1 MNTDPLTRV
10 LAGVLALFAAGCASV
25 STEQT
30 WEDVQGNV
38 AERTGR
44 RLQWNQRTEEDLAV
58 NESVDD
64 MLDNGLTTEEAVQ
77 VALINNPKLQATYEK
92 LGIAQADLVQA
103 GLLKN
108 PVFEGTFRFIRH
120 NGHSYD
126 LGIAQ
131 DFLDVLLIPLRKTIA
146 RSHLEKTKLAVTAAV
161 MDMVAK
167 VRIAIVQAQRAKQVL
182 AMRERV
188 KEAAEASH
196 EMARRLRRAGN
207 ITELEQSLKRE
218 RYEVSKL
225 NQQSAEVDLLKSRE
239 RLNTLLGLWD
249 AKTEWELADELP
261 DIPEEKLDVANT
273 QKRAVQNS
281 LDLAMAMEDLR
292 IAARSMGVEVAETI
306 SPELALGV
314 EAEGE
319 DGGEWEIG
327 PTLALPIPVFDRGKA
342 ASASAEANIRRLWNR
357 CTDLAVRLRSRSRTA
372 RYHLLA
378 ARQRALYY
386 RDVVIPLRE
395 QIMEQTHERYNGMF
409 LGVFQLLQAKKSEID
424 AKRRAIGEVANYW
437 IARVELETL
446 LEGRMLQEQPAT
458 AEASADLGS
467 GMDGGGH

>member
-1 MNTDPLTRV
+1 M
-10 LAGVLALFAAGCASV
+10 
-25 STEQT
+25 
-30 WEDVQGNV
+30 
-38 AERTGR
+38 
-44 RLQWNQRTEEDLAV
+44 
-58 NESVDD
+58 ES
-64 MLDNGLTTEEAVQ
+64 G
-77 VALINNPKLQATYEK
+77 TYEK

-167 VRIAIVQAQRAKQVL
+167 VRIAVVNAQRAKQVL

-196 EMARRLRRAGN
+196 EMAKRLRRAGN
-207 ITELEQSLKRE
+207 VTELEQSLKRE

-249 AKTEWELADELP
+249 AKTEWE
-261 DIPEEKLDVANT
+261 
-273 QKRAVQNS
+273 
-281 LDLAMAMEDLR
+281 
-292 IAARSMGVEVAETI
+292 
-306 SPELALGV
+306 
-314 EAEGE
+314 
-319 DGGEWEIG
+319 IG

-342 ASASAEANIRRLWNR
+342 ASASAEANLRHLWNR
-357 CTDLAVRLRSRSRTA
+357 CTDRAMRLRSRTQTA
-372 RYHLLA
+372 RYHPGPIN
-378 ARQRALYY
+378 
-386 RDVVIPLRE
+386 DS
-395 QIMEQTHERYNGMF
+395 G
-409 LGVFQLLQAKKSEID
+409 
-424 AKRRAIGEVANYW
+424 
-437 IARVELETL
+437 
-446 LEGRMLQEQPAT
+446 
-458 AEASADLGS
+458 AD
-467 GMDGGGH
+467 